1 VFSWGLIE
9 VDPGNY
15 NWRDTDKMVRVMQKD
30 RVAVLT
36 TLWPFADWDQETCHG
51 DQPKAKP
58 TFPELGDSLYA
69 PCDIGAYTA
78 WLEATVE
85 RYDGDGLN
93 DMPGLEYPMRHWE
106 VANEPEM
113 QKPGLT
119 FFQEDSAA
127 YLDLLRE
134 SYKAIKAADPL
145 SVVLL
150 GGQAGMFD
158 SMVEYWEPI
167 LQEAHEFFDVGNIHS
182 IRSSNTFFS
191 AEYRAFLDRH
201 GHQEK
206 PFWVTEALIGES
218 SLQGGSEEELAQI
231 AFTGSVVSFVNGAEV
246 VIIAGAVY
254 DRPKIPQNVSETW
267 ETVISTIGNFESVTG
282 LAENSTRFDMPNGA
296 TVYAIWAGAGLPADV
311 TGTVLTR
318 LYDGSE
324 ATLDA
329 SLVAAEVPTFV
340 LIN

>member
-1 VFSWGLIE
+1 
-9 VDPGNY
+9 
-15 NWRDTDKMVRVMQKD
+15 MQQD
-30 RVAVLT
+30 RVAVIT
-36 TLWPFADWDQETCHG
+36 TLWPFANWDQETCHG

-85 RYDGDGLN
+85 RYDGDGVN

-113 QKPGLT
+113 QEPGLT
-119 FFQEDSAA
+119 FFQGDSAA
-127 YLDLLRE
+127 YLELLRE
-134 SYKAIKAADPL
+134 SHRAIKAADPL

-158 SMVEYWEPI
+158 SMVEYWEPV
-167 LQEAHEFFDVGNIHS
+167 LQGAHEFFDVGNIHS
-182 IRSSNTFFS
+182 ISSSNTFFS

-206 PFWVTEALIGES
+206 PFWVTEALIGER
-218 SLQGGSEEELAQI
+218 SLRGGSEEELAQI
-231 AFTGSVVSFVNGAEV
+231 AFTGSVVAFVNGAEI
-246 VIIAGAVY
+246 VIIAGAAY
-254 DRPKIPQNVSETW
+254 DRPKVSQKVRETW
-267 ETVISTIGNFESVTG
+267 EVVISTIGNFESITG
-282 LAENSTRFDMPNGA
+282 LTENSSRFDMPDGT
-296 TVYAIWAGAGLPADV
+296 TVYAIWGGAGLPAEV

-324 ATLDA
+324 TTLDA
-329 SLVAAEVPTFV
+329 SLVTAEIPTFV